1 MVLSNQCAILLV
13 ESTDCHV
20 CSTFP
25 HAQGTSSSSR
35 WPLIWILHHGL
46 RRCLDSDD
54 LRVTILEMLVVFV
67 PDSSCAAGPIAG
79 NMCCAYCIENI
90 QNIAPLAVIVQYS
103 FDLVI

>member
-1 MVLSNQCAILLV
+1 
-13 ESTDCHV
+13 
-20 CSTFP
+20 
-25 HAQGTSSSSR
+25 
-35 WPLIWILHHGL
+35 
-46 RRCLDSDD
+46 
-54 LRVTILEMLVVFV
+54 MLVVFV